1 MNHPNS
7 LTNDGSRTN
16 IGFIESG
23 SYPIRNGN
31 RIHPLVDSAPTFR
44 RICEAIEEAQ
54 HSIWLTITF
63 MDPDFQMP
71 GDRGTLFDVLD
82 HAVERG
88 LDVRIIFWRPNPESS
103 GYGQAFPGTDTDRE
117 MLAVRGSRFRIRWD
131 RAQGKYCQHQKT
143 WLMDA
148 GHESE
153 TSFVGGI
160 NPTFKAF
167 EPGHIGE
174 GHRHDVY
181 VEVTGPSA
189 TDVHHNFVQRWN
201 EASERFKED
210 GVWSH
215 NGEDELLFPTR
226 VSTPRGNTQVQ
237 IQRQVSPGRY
247 SGSYPTPEGSP
258 YDIANGE
265 RSVLEQYKLAI
276 DAAQCSIYLENQA
289 LPVPEIVERLEEA
302 LKRGVEVVLL
312 VPDPESYV
320 LAFSGMEIKKFFGQ
334 VERLCQYENFTLVG
348 IAGPNGQ
355 GRRSNIYIH
364 AKIMLIDDS
373 WATIG
378 SCNLHSNSLY
388 GHTEMNASFWDP
400 SVVVS
405 LRCKL
410 LSEHLGQNTQK
421 LDDREALRLY
431 RNIARENQLRREKG
445 NFEWKGLAYHMDS
458 TSYEELHI
466 VNKDRPI
473 RRS

>member
-1 MNHPNS
+1 MKHPNS
-7 LTNDGSRTN
+7 LSNDGSKPH
-16 IGFIESG
+16 IAFIESG
-23 SYPIRNGN
+23 SYPVRNGN
-31 RIHPLVDSAPTFR
+31 MIRPLVDSAPTFR

-71 GDRGTLFDVLD
+71 GNRGTLFDVLD
-82 HAVERG
+82 RAVERG

-103 GYGQAFPGTDTDRE
+103 GYGQAFPGSDTDRE
-117 MLAVRGSRFRIRWD
+117 MLAARGSRFRIRWD
-131 RAQGKYCQHQKT
+131 RTHGKYCQHQKT

-160 NPTFKAF
+160 NPTFRAF

-201 EASERFKED
+201 EASERMEED
-210 GVWSH
+210 GVWGH
-215 NGEDELLFPTR
+215 NGEDELLFPTSA
-226 VSTPRGNTQVQ
+226 STPRGDSQVQ
-237 IQRQVSPGRY
+237 IQRQVYPGRY
-247 SGSYPTPEGSP
+247 SGSFPAPGGSP
-258 YDIANGE
+258 YDIATGE
-265 RSVLEQYKLAI
+265 QSVLEQYKQAI
-276 DAAQCSIYLENQA
+276 DAAQRSIYLENQA
-289 LPVPEIVERLEEA
+289 LPVPEIAAKLEEA
-302 LKRGVEVVLL
+302 LKRGVEVILL

-320 LAFSGMEIKKFFGQ
+320 LAFGGMDIRKFFDQ
-334 VERLCQYENFTLVG
+334 TEALCRYENFTLVG

-355 GRRSNIYIH
+355 GTRSHIYIH
-364 AKIMLIDDS
+364 AKIMLIDDA

-400 SVVVS
+400 KVVSS
-405 LRCKL
+405 LRCQL
-410 LSEHLGQNTQK
+410 LSEHLGQDTRH

-431 RNIARENQLRREKG
+431 RNIARENQHRRENG
-445 NFEWKGLAYHMDS
+445 DFDWKGLAYHMDS
-458 TSYEELHI
+458 TNYGEL
-466 VNKDRPI
+466 
-473 RRS
+473 

>member
-1 MNHPNS
+1 MNPNS
-7 LTNDGSRTN
+7 IANDISKTH
-16 IGFIESG
+16 IAFIEFG
-23 SYPIRNGN
+23 SYPVRNGN
-31 RIHPLVDSAPTFR
+31 KIRPLVDSAPTFR
-44 RICEAIEEAQ
+44 RICEAIAEAQ
-54 HSIWLTITF
+54 HSVWLTITF

-82 HAVERG
+82 RAVERG

-103 GYGQAFPGTDTDRE
+103 GYGQAFLGSDADRE
-117 MLAVRGSRFRIRWD
+117 MLAARGSRFRIRWD
-131 RAQGKYCQHQKT
+131 RTNSKYCQHQKA

-174 GHRHDVY
+174 GHRHDVF

-201 EASERFKED
+201 EASERLVVD
-210 GVWSH
+210 GVWGH

-226 VSTPRGNTQVQ
+226 VSTLRGHTQMQ

-247 SGSYPTPEGSP
+247 SDSYPTPGGSP
-258 YDIANGE
+258 YDIATGE
-265 RSVLEQYKLAI
+265 RSVLEQYKQAI
-276 DAAQCSIYLENQA
+276 DAAQRTIYLENQA
-289 LPVPEIVERLEEA
+289 LPVPEIIAKIEEA
-302 LKRGVEVVLL
+302 LKRGVDIVLL

-320 LAFSGMEIKKFFGQ
+320 LAFHGMDVKKFFDQ
-334 VERLCQYENFTLVG
+334 METLCRYENFTLVG

-355 GRRSNIYIH
+355 GGRSNIYIH
-364 AKIMLIDDS
+364 GKIMLIDDS

-400 SVVVS
+400 KEVRSI
-405 LRCKL
+405 RCQL
-410 LSEHLGQNTQK
+410 LDEHLGQDTRQ

-431 RNIARENQLRREKG
+431 RNIARKNQLRRENG
-445 NFEWKGLAYHMDS
+445 DFDWQGLAYRMDS
-458 TSYEELHI
+458 TNYGEIKRE
-466 VNKDRPI
+466 VT
-473 RRS
+473 